1 MICWISQNQNLH
13 KYNFSLINLYLNS
26 LLNNYDK
33 FNIFWKSLNCNFWT
47 SYDFF
52 QNFSLFSPNST
63 FNFLSI
69 ELFKIFLRFF
79 FEFIW
84 IIQNKAFLITEN
96 SLLFCVN
103 KFGLI
108 TRETGNHTGSKHFEI
123 RLLGV
128 FFLYT
133 LIFLQSESTGFVD
146 NYSENVLAL
155 KYF

>member
-52 QNFSLFSPNST
+52 QNFSLFFPNST
-63 FNFLSI
+63 SNFLSI
-69 ELFKIFLRFF
+69 ELFKFSLRFF

-84 IIQNKAFLITEN
+84 IIQNKAILIEAL
-96 SLLFCVN
+96 SLPFSIRLFCLLPPKAAGRKIYAQNVLV
-103 KFGLI
+103 FLFPLCLP
-108 TRETGNHTGSKHFEI
+108 SKLTDNI
-123 RLLGV
+123 RYSLKNV
-128 FFLYT
+128 EFFLNK
-133 LIFLQSESTGFVD
+133 LIR
-146 NYSENVLAL
+146 
-155 KYF
+155 